1 MLTRLRIKNFKAWS
15 DTGEIR
21 LAPITVL
28 FGGNSA
34 GKSSIPQL
42 LLMLKQTAESPDRT
56 RALHFGDERTLVD
69 LGLYTDVI
77 HDHDTKNSLEFSLR
91 WDVGFFPIRDPLR
104 RGNLLVGDEIG
115 FTATLSGDPAP
126 RITHMSYQV
135 LNEGTQLMSLGL
147 SREDGPSDKYK
158 LHHTGYHP
166 VRQPGRAWPLPRPER
181 FYRFPDEATAYYQNL
196 RVASDLALSLE
207 EALRSVFHLGPLRE
221 PPRRSY
227 RWSGEAPDHVGARGD
242 RFIEAILAGAARK
255 YNWRPREKKLSL
267 EAVVAWYLHDM
278 GLIADFKVVS
288 LGPKLKEYEVTVQTA
303 PGRPSVHLTDVGFG
317 VSQILPVIVEAFY
330 VPAGAT
336 VLIEQPEIHL
346 HPRVE
351 AKLADL
357 FVDAISAREGGAERS
372 CQFVIES
379 HSEHLLR
386 RLQLKIAEEALQK
399 DQVALYFVEQSEG
412 GATLRPIEVDDYG
425 NIKNWPKD
433 FFGDAMADHVARA
446 KAEAE
451 RKRSNG

>member
-42 LLMLKQTAESPDRT
+42 LLMLKQTAESPDRS
-56 RALHFGDERTLVD
+56 RALHLGDERTPVD

-77 HDHDTKNSLEFSLR
+77 HDHETENELEFSLWWR
-91 WDVGFFPIRDPLR
+91 VDPAFQIRDR
-104 RGNLLVGDEIG
+104 VHKDRFRGDEIK
-115 FTATLSGDPAP
+115 FSATLSGESAP
-126 RITHMSYQV
+126 RVTQMKYRV
-135 LNEGTQLMSLGL
+135 LRGGERQMSLGL
-147 SREDGPSDKYK
+147 TLEEGPAERYK
-158 LHHTGYHP
+158 LQYSGYRP
-166 VRQPGRAWPLPRPER
+166 VRQPGSSLPLPRPER
-181 FYRFPDEATAYYQNL
+181 FYRFPEEATAYYQNL
-196 RVASDLALSLE
+196 GVASDLAFSLE
-207 EALRSVFHLGPLRE
+207 ETLRSVFYLGPLRE

-227 RWSGEAPDHVGARGD
+227 RWSGEAPDHVGPRGD
-242 RFIEAILAGAARK
+242 RFIEAILAGAKRTYVWKAAR
-255 YNWRPREKKLSL
+255 KLSL
-267 EAVVAWYLHDM
+267 EALVARCLREM

-288 LGPKLKEYEVTVQTA
+288 LGPKLKEHEVTVRTA
-303 PGRPSVHLTDVGFG
+303 PGRPWVHLTDVGFG
-317 VSQILPVIVEAFY
+317 VSQVLPIIVESFY
-330 VPAGAT
+330 VPAGST
-336 VLIEQPEIHL
+336 VLMEQPEIHL

-357 FVDAISAREGGAERS
+357 FVDAVNARENGVLRN

-386 RLQLKIAEEALQK
+386 RLQLKIAEQAVSK
-399 DQVALYFVEQSEG
+399 DQVALYFVEQGER
-412 GATLRPIEVDDYG
+412 GATLREIEVDDYG
-425 NIKNWPKD
+425 NITNWPKD

-446 KAEAE
+446 QAEAK
-451 RKRSNG
+451 RKRNDG